1 MSVIWNEW
9 QQADLSLIDIS
20 YQVAAEDPW
29 GWSAGDL
36 MWSDMLPQRSSP
48 PQRQA
53 GPDSRMADGYRDLI
67 DRARR
72 DIAVFDE
79 EWQLRR
85 LAAACTPADVM
96 AFLEAL

>member
-48 PQRQA
+48 PQRQV

-67 DRARR
+67 ERARR
-72 DIAVFDE
+72 DIAVIDE
-79 EWQLRR
+79 DWQLRR
-85 LAAACTPADVM
+85 LAASCTPAEVM